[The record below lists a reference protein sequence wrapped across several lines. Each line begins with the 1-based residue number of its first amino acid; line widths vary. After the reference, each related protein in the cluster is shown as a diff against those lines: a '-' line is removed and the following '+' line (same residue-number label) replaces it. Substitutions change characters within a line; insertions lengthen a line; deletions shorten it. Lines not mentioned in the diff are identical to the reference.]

1 MDRQCYFFVHI
12 KNRKRIHCECSANG
26 PETLKAMLRMENE
39 IKRARAKNGRAVL
52 ILIVEGTP
60 ANYVTFLIQ
69 GVSQFL
75 DPNLSQTFLHSK
87 PCTRT
92 CTRRLKCFVLDI
104 QCSKTKHLR
113 RLV

>member
-69 GVSQFL
+69 GVS
-75 DPNLSQTFLHSK
+75 
-87 PCTRT
+87 
-92 CTRRLKCFVLDI
+92 
-104 QCSKTKHLR
+104 
-113 RLV
+113 

>member
-1 MDRQCYFFVHI
+1 M
-12 KNRKRIHCECSANG
+12 KNFHCGCSANG

-69 GVSQFL
+69 GVL
-75 DPNLSQTFLHSK
+75 
-87 PCTRT
+87 
-92 CTRRLKCFVLDI
+92 
-104 QCSKTKHLR
+104 
-113 RLV
+113 